1 MGRKGGCICGAVRY
15 ELLDEPLFIQAC
27 HCTQC
32 QTATGSAFILTMI
45 LEAHNFKTVSEGPTD
60 TYTMKLG
67 SGSLA
72 DGHFCGEC
80 HSGVWGNPHGQTD
93 GIVYIRGGTLDDTT
107 SIVPAAHIFTKSK
120 QDWVIIPDGVP
131 IFDEGYDVADLWPQ
145 ESLERLK
152 KLYDPDSLR

>member
-1 MGRKGGCICGAVRY
+1 MGLQGGCICGAVRY
-15 ELLDEPLFIQAC
+15 ELLEKPLFIQAC

-45 LEAHNFKTVSEGPTD
+45 LEAHNFRTLSNAPID

-80 HSGVWGNPHGQTD
+80 HSGVWGNPHDQTD
-93 GIVYIRGGTLDDTT
+93 GILYIRGGTLDDTIG
-107 SIVPAAHIFTKSK
+107 IVPAAHIFTKSK
-120 QDWVIIPDGVP
+120 QDWVTIPDGVP
-131 IFDEGYDVADLWPQ
+131 IFDEGYELAEVWPQ
-145 ESLERLK
+145 ESLERLT
-152 KLYDPDSLR
+152 KLYNPGS